1 MTRVNYQKEVT
12 PIARILR
19 SERNYLVMLFL
30 GSLVF
35 VYGVYQWFGLWNS
48 STAVIDTFTT
58 ATYRAAEYT
67 YLVTNAGS
75 DDDSTVG
82 HQTGKIQ
89 IVHDGTTPLLS
100 EYAVVHTST
109 VPLITFTVDINSGS
123 VRLRGQSIAA
133 NSKVRFARLG
143 LAPL

>member
-1 MTRVNYQKEVT
+1 MAAQTN
-12 PIARILR
+12 
-19 SERNYLVMLFL
+19 
-30 GSLVF
+30 
-35 VYGVYQWFGLWNS
+35 
-48 STAVIDTFTT
+48 TAIENIDTFTT

-100 EYAVVHTST
+100 EYAVVHTSS

-143 LAPL
+143 LAPF